1 MVSIASLWLAILV
14 ATVLV
19 FIASSLMHT
28 VLKYHDSDYN
38 RLPDE
43 DAALAALRGL
53 NIPPGNYCAPR
64 PTGHN
69 GKKDPAFMAKVKQGP
84 MVLLNLRA
92 GGELGM
98 GSMLLQWYIY
108 VLIVS
113 TLAAYLAA
121 HTLDVGA
128 PYLKVFRV
136 AGFTAF
142 MAYAAG
148 QPIEGIW
155 YSRKWSSIC
164 KNIFDGLVYGL
175 LTGGAFGW
183 LWPRLVA

>member
-1 MVSIASLWLAILV
+1 MVSITSLWLAILV

-28 VLKYHDSDYN
+28 VLKYHDSDFA
-38 RLPDE
+38 RFPDE

-64 PTGHN
+64 PAGH
-69 GKKDPAFMAKVKQGP
+69 GGMKDPAFMAKVQQGP
-84 MVLLNLRA
+84 MLMLNL
-92 GGELGM
+92 GPM
-98 GSMLLQWYIY
+98 MLQWFIY
-108 VLIVS
+108 VLVVS
-113 TLAAYLAA
+113 ALVAYLAA

-136 AGFTAF
+136 AGCAAF
-142 MAYAAG
+142 LAYAAG

-155 YSRKWSSIC
+155 YSRNWSSVG
-164 KNIFDGLVYGL
+164 KNIFDGLVYGM